1 VKIMSSRVLVVEG
14 HPVTRWGLSRL
25 IDEQDGLDL
34 VGQTGTAEEAVKL
47 AAALHP
53 DVVIIGLGQPDQNGL
68 RLARH
73 LRDRFDDLGIVLL
86 AAAEEDDVLLR
97 AFETGVSAFVAKS
110 APVTELMAAVR
121 HASVAASSF
130 TAVGLA
136 VALRRQREAATPS
149 YDLSARERQVL
160 DLLVDGE
167 SVPSLARC
175 LHISPSTAK
184 THVARIY
191 EKLGVRTRAEAVMA
205 AVRLGLA
212 DASAVAIPASVE
224 EKTAR
229 HPVESSLASVI
240 PAQASR
246 RGASHV
252 KLGSGAV

>member
-1 VKIMSSRVLVVEG
+1 VKVMSSRVLVVEG

-25 IDEQDGLDL
+25 IDEQEGLDL
-34 VGQTGTAEEAVKL
+34 VGQTGVPEEAVKL
-47 AAALHP
+47 ASALHP
-53 DVVIIGLGQPDQNGL
+53 DVVIIGLGQPDQNGWG
-68 RLARH
+68 LARH

-86 AAAEEDDVLLR
+86 AAADEDDVLLR

-110 APVTELMAAVR
+110 APLTELIAAVR

-149 YDLSARERQVL
+149 DHLSAREREVL

-167 SVPSLARC
+167 SVPSLALR
-175 LHISPSTAK
+175 LQISPSTAK
-184 THVARIY
+184 TYVARIY

-212 DASAVAIPASVE
+212 DASTVAIPAAVE
-224 EKTAR
+224 EKIDVRPT
-229 HPVESSLASVI
+229 ESRFVSVI

-246 RGASHV
+246 RGTSHGPP
-252 KLGSGAV
+252 LRAL